1 MKKKISKRKQEER
14 KILRTASKKHK
25 YTILFS
31 AIVPFLVTVA
41 MLVTYAIKKYVYLWL
56 CAATAV
62 SWFALGGLFIFAHVK
77 KWGFVTKNG
86 VESKENFSV
95 VTIYN
100 TVLVFALAVVF
111 TVLFITKAF

>member
-1 MKKKISKRKQEER
+1 MKKISKSKQAKRDEL
-14 KILRTASKKHK
+14 IASSKKHK
-25 YTILFS
+25 LVIMIS
-31 AIVPFLVTVA
+31 AAVPFLITVA
-41 MLVTYAIKKYVYLWL
+41 MLISYAITKYVYLWL

-86 VESKENFSV
+86 VESKDNFSV
-95 VTIYN
+95 VTLYN
-100 TVLVFALAVVF
+100 IALILALGVVF